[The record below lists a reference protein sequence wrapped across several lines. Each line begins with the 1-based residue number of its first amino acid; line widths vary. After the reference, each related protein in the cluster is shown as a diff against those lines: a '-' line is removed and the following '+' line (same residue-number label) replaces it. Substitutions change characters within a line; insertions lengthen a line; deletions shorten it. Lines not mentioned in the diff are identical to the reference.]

1 MLSSIASRG
10 WYMDIDKSF
19 TKLDT
24 RTLRNLLLIVLGVL
38 LLALFVSRRME
49 QVRQFIRA
57 GGWWGIL
64 FSLILYGILG
74 ASPIPSEPLTV
85 FISTV
90 YGPLPATLIAGT
102 GNLLAALVEFFIG
115 VKVGDVANF
124 EERKSRLPLGLGK
137 MAVDSPIFLIGA
149 RMLPGY
155 GPKFVSLIAGIYRV
169 PLWRYTWTS
178 AFSTLLGA
186 AAFAYGGSQLVN
198 LW

>member
-1 MLSSIASRG
+1 
-10 WYMDIDKSF
+10 MDIEKSLPKRD
-19 TKLDT
+19 TQTIRKL
-24 RTLRNLLLIVLGVL
+24 LFVVLGVL
-38 LLALFVSRRME
+38 VLALFVSRQME

-64 FSLILYGILG
+64 FSLILYGVLG

-85 FISTV
+85 FMSTI
-90 YGPLPATLIAGT
+90 YGPLPATLIAGS

-115 VKVGDVANF
+115 LKVGDVANF
-124 EERKSRLPLGLGK
+124 EERKNSLPFGLGR

-169 PLWRYTWTS
+169 PFWRYTWTT

-186 AAFAYGGSQLVN
+186 AAFAYGGSQFVN

>member
-1 MLSSIASRG
+1 
-10 WYMDIDKSF
+10 MDIEKSLP
-19 TKLDT
+19 KRDT
-24 RTLRNLLLIVLGVL
+24 RTLRNLLLVVLGVL
-38 LLALFVSRRME
+38 VLALFVSRQME

-64 FSLILYGILG
+64 FSLTLYGVLG

-85 FISTV
+85 FMSTI
-90 YGPLPATLIAGT
+90 YGPLPATLIAGS

-124 EERKSRLPLGLGK
+124 EQRKNRLPFGLGK

-169 PLWRYTWTS
+169 PLWRYTWTT

-186 AAFAYGGSQLVN
+186 AAFAYGGSQFVN

>member
-1 MLSSIASRG
+1 MLPSERTRG
-10 WYMDIDKSF
+10 RFMDIEKSLA
-19 TKLDT
+19 KRDT
-24 RTLRNLLLIVLGVL
+24 RTVRNLLLIVLGVL
-38 LLALFVSRRME
+38 LLALFVSRQME

-64 FSLILYGILG
+64 FSLILYGLLG

-90 YGPLPATLIAGT
+90 YGPLPATLIAGS

-124 EERKSRLPLGLGK
+124 EERKSKLPLGLGK

-155 GPKFVSLIAGIYRV
+155 GPKFVSLIAGIYHV
-169 PLWRYTWTS
+169 PLWRYTWTT
-178 AFSTLLGA
+178 AFSTLL